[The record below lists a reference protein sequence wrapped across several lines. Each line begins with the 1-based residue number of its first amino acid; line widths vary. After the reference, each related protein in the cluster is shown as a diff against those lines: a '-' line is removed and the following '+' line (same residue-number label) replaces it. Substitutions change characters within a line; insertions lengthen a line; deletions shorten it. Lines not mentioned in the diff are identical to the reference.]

1 MKELEKDFSTYLKS
15 LHDKCKS
22 FEMKM
27 KKLGITRLNDM
38 DYIQIKEYH
47 FLYHQIKLFNMMN
60 EYHNNEIEDLKKL
73 FKDILD
79 AENILK
85 NKEIEDGIEQLNK
98 DNETNA
104 LLNNLNI
111 DLEGDEYKPD
121 GNDSYQSVKEVDL
134 DNPEFIDAYNEQKEL
149 WLSTK
154 TEQQQKI
161 WKLYNQNIPKK
172 IIAKRLNKDPKY
184 IRVTIKRL
192 EESFCEDLSKKVS
205 TPSFYKIKQRKTRA
219 L

>member
-15 LHDKCKS
+15 LHGKCKS

-111 DLEGDEYKPD
+111 NLEGDEYEPD
-121 GNDSYQSVKEVDL
+121 GNDSYQSVKEVDR

-192 EESFCEDLSKKVS
+192 TESFFEDLSKKVS
-205 TPSFYKIKQRKTRA
+205 TPSFYKIKHSKN
-219 L
+219 